1 MPPLRCDS
9 ARSLDGESEISSRAA
24 RPVPVLCPVDAAL
37 AATIRLAIG
46 CHQPAAAPVDPA
58 ALNPFDVEM
67 PRSRN
72 RLLLAYMQLHIRAAF
87 CESGGLRSTSRPAG
101 HGRVRA
107 PFLCSEAVSIVQ
119 RARPAPASESA
130 PAPDLL
136 STETSDRA
144 HGSCPGPH
152 PSPSPHAASA
162 ALHASLPGSCT
173 AHSLT

>member
-1 MPPLRCDS
+1 MSP
-9 ARSLDGESEISSRAA
+9 GSEISSRAA

-72 RLLLAYMQLHIRAAF
+72 RLLLAYMQLHVRAAF

-107 PFLCSEAVSIVQ
+107 PFLCSE

-136 STETSDRA
+136 ST
-144 HGSCPGPH
+144 
-152 PSPSPHAASA
+152 
-162 ALHASLPGSCT
+162 
-173 AHSLT
+173 